1 MLISSTNLW
10 KIQTQPVPLRASLM
24 AGEGWLWVKTCSGSF
39 PAWWDNFM
47 TFHRNTGQ
55 NTPRVLKPYF
65 WFKKS
70 LQEVFVEEKRR
81 RQRRRC
87 PCCPW
92 CPCCLLYNISLH
104 FVPHPLSSRNC
115 SGSSS
120 CRSMEIWVHAV
131 YVIVASIN
139 ALLICSG
146 LQSSI
151 RIIHLHALTHARSH
165 ARPQNWC
172 FAKKN
177 TDLLTAREMKGWKR
191 RAGEETWAGRTT
203 NNLRLLPCLC
213 SASVLLQ
220 YWFAVLIIRFTYTQH
235 KTMLNQQKYQ

>member
-10 KIQTQPVPLRASLM
+10 KTQTQPVPLCASLM
-24 AGEGWLWVKTCSGSF
+24 AGEEWQWVNDRAALKGPEDLSRVFCCLKKQF
-39 PAWWDNFM
+39 YDVPQE
-47 TFHRNTGQ
+47 HRAEHTSSPQ
-55 NTPRVLKPYF
+55 TMFLVLK
-65 WFKKS
+65 KT
-70 LQEVFVEEKRR
+70 LQEGFVKEKGRR
-81 RQRRRC
+81 HRRRC
-87 PCCPW
+87 PCCSW
-92 CPCCLLYNISLH
+92 CPFCLLYNISLH
-104 FVPHPLSSRNC
+104 FVPHLLSSRNC

-151 RIIHLHALTHARSH
+151 RIIHLHARTHARSHARSH

-177 TDLLTAREMKGWKR
+177 TYLLTAREMKG
-191 RAGEETWAGRTT
+191 
-203 NNLRLLPCLC
+203 
-213 SASVLLQ
+213 
-220 YWFAVLIIRFTYTQH
+220 
-235 KTMLNQQKYQ
+235 

>member
-1 MLISSTNLW
+1 
-10 KIQTQPVPLRASLM
+10 
-24 AGEGWLWVKTCSGSF
+24 
-39 PAWWDNFM
+39 M

-65 WFKKS
+65 WFKKIS
-70 LQEVFVEEKRR
+70 TGGFCEGKKDGDTEDAVHAVHDVHAV
-81 RQRRRC
+81 
-87 PCCPW
+87 CCI
-92 CPCCLLYNISLH
+92 ISAFALS
-104 FVPHPLSSRNC
+104 PTPLSSRNC

-120 CRSMEIWVHAV
+120 GRSMEIWVHAV

-151 RIIHLHALTHARSH
+151 RIIHLHARKHARSH
-165 ARPQNWC
+165 ARPQIWC

-203 NNLRLLPCLC
+203 NKLRLLPCLC

-235 KTMLNQQKYQ
+235 KTMLNQQKYQYNLEKLPGSFQIIIIILSYLFVSACHAEW